1 MMQTKKIYKIYKKK
15 MKIKLNNKFYNK
27 EAVEGALDDF
37 KEVCQGRILNEKIEV
52 ELEPKEETEN
62 LQEEFCNY
70 VLGLMKNN
78 VMV

>member
-1 MMQTKKIYKIYKKK
+1 MEMMQTKKIYKKK

-27 EAVEGALDDF
+27 EAVEEALDDF